1 MRPNEIRIPGG
12 LDPEIQEVILQLNSV
27 NELVNRITESSDLD
41 TTFSSLVQGIQKELE
56 YDRVGILTP
65 DDGREGLRLNYALG
79 LPRAKAEAVRLPLD
93 AVAETALEL
102 LEHRRVNVLRSL
114 TDKGFTKAFYECL
127 GEEPSPCAV
136 IPFSSWHQKRCWQ
149 IDHCFLGH
157 SALASVPDSHGK
169 VRVSSGELC
178 QVCSL
183 CEFFPM
189 RGILWVDNAP
199 SGRAVRERLFPLWV
213 LAKQAALTIE
223 NAVLYDRSRRLTI
236 RDGLTGLYNRR
247 HVLEVVDYE
256 VDRSRRF
263 KHAFSV
269 LTLDV
274 DGFSGLNE
282 KHSYKG
288 GDELVR
294 YLAVLLRRSVRDIDV
309 LARCGTDQFAVL
321 FPKTEREDSVRAGER
336 IRAKV
341 EGFPFYLGGEE
352 VHVTV
357 SGGVATFPE
366 DGACGRD
373 LLFMA
378 EKALDQARHKGG
390 NRVLDARPWRP

>member
-1 MRPNEIRIPGG
+1 MRLDEVRIAVG
-12 LDPEIQEVILQLNSV
+12 LDPEIEELVLHLNSV
-27 NELVNRITESSDLD
+27 NELVNRITESLDLD
-41 TTFSSLVQGIQKELE
+41 SIFSSLAEGIQKELA

-65 DDGREGLRLNYALG
+65 DDGREALRLNYALG
-79 LPRAKAEAVRLPLD
+79 VPRSKAEAVRLPLD
-93 AVAETALEL
+93 AAAETALEL

-114 TDKGFTKAFYECL
+114 TERRLARALYEGL
-127 GEEPSPCAV
+127 GEEPSPCVV
-136 IPFSSWHQKRCWQ
+136 IPFAAWHQKRCWQ

-157 SALASVPDSHGK
+157 SALASVPGSGDK
-169 VRVSSGELC
+169 VRVSTHELC

-183 CEFFPM
+183 CEFFPL

-199 SGRAVRERLFPLWV
+199 SGRPVRDRLFPLWV

-223 NAVLYDRSRRLTI
+223 NAVLFERSRRLSI

-247 HVLEVVDYE
+247 HLLEVVDYE

-274 DGFSGLNE
+274 DGFGEVN
-282 KHSYKG
+282 KRHGFKG

-294 YLAVLLRRSVRDIDV
+294 YLAVLLRRSVRDIDI
-309 LARCGTDQFAVL
+309 LL
-321 FPKTEREDSVRAGER
+321 FPKTEREDSVRAGDR
-336 IRAKV
+336 IRGKV
-341 EGFPFYLGGEE
+341 AGFPFYLGGDE
-352 VHVTV
+352 VRVTL
-357 SGGVATFPE
+357 SGGAATFPE

-378 EKALDQARHKGG
+378 EKALDEARHAGG
-390 NRVLDARPWRP
+390 NRVQDARAWRP

>member
-1 MRPNEIRIPGG
+1 MRLDEIRIAVG
-12 LDPEIQEVILQLNSV
+12 LDPEIEQLVLQLNSV
-27 NELVNRITESSDLD
+27 NELVNRITESADLD
-41 TTFSSLVQGIQKELE
+41 STFSSLVEGIQKELG

-65 DDGREGLRLNYALG
+65 DDGREALRLNYELG
-79 LPRAKAEAVRLPLD
+79 IPRPKAEAVRLPLE
-93 AVAETALEL
+93 AVSELAVEL

-114 TDKGFTKAFYECL
+114 TDKRFAKAFYECL

-157 SALASVPDSHGK
+157 SALASVQGACE
-169 VRVSSGELC
+169 RVHVNARELC

-183 CEFFPM
+183 CEFFPL
-189 RGILWVDNAP
+189 RGVLWVDNAP
-199 SGRAVRERLFPLWV
+199 SGVPVREKLFPLWV

-223 NAVLYDRSRRLTI
+223 NAVLFERSRRLSI

-247 HVLEVVDYE
+247 HLLEVVDYE

-263 KHAFSV
+263 KHAFSL

-274 DGFSGLNE
+274 DGFGELNRRY
-282 KHSYKG
+282 SFRG
-288 GDELVR
+288 GDELIR

-309 LARCGTDQFAVL
+309 IARCGIDEFAIL

-336 IRAKV
+336 IRRKV
-341 EGFPFYLGGEE
+341 EGFPFYLNGEE
-352 VHVTV
+352 VRVTV
-357 SGGVATFPE
+357 SGGAATFPE

-378 EKALDQARHKGG
+378 EKALDEARHAGS